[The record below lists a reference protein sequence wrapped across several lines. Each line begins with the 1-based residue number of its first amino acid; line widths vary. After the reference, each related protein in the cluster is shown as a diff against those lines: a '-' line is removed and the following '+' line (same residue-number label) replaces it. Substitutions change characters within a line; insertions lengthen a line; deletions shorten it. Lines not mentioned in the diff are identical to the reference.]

1 MGRWLTFAA
10 LSLGLLFSNT
20 LYAQLPPPQPWAFS
34 GVNGKH
40 DPAQL
45 RRGLQVYE
53 EKCRA
58 CHAMKYLTFKEL
70 TQPGGPHLTQ
80 AEAKTLA
87 SGYVFTTV
95 EDDGQPGER
104 DGNLNDV
111 FASPY
116 LNEQEAKYL
125 NNGAQPVDL
134 SYIVRARSYDRGF
147 PQFILDA
154 FVPYTDNGADY
165 IYALLTG
172 YLTDDPELK
181 ANRYFPGGII
191 NMPKPLAD
199 GDITW
204 TGQAHIPQTEEQ
216 YARDVTAFLAWVAD
230 PQLAARKHQ
239 GMYVMGYLAVVL
251 ALLALLLL
259 IQSRARRKKR
269 TDDQSA

>member
-1 MGRWLTFAA
+1 MMGRWLTFAA
-10 LSLGLLFSNT
+10 LSLASLFSHG
-20 LYAQLPPPQPWAFS
+20 YCAPLPPPQPWVFS
-34 GVNGKH
+34 GVNGAH
-40 DPAQL
+40 DTEQL

-58 CHAMKYLTFKEL
+58 CHGMKYLTFKEL
-70 TQPGGPHLTQ
+70 TQPGGPQLTQ
-80 AEAKTLA
+80 AEAKALA
-87 SGYVFTTV
+87 SGYLFATV

-116 LNEQEAKYL
+116 LNDQEAKYL
-125 NNGAQPVDL
+125 NNGALPLDL

-154 FVPYTDNGADY
+154 FIPYTDSGADY

-172 YLTDDPELK
+172 YLPDDPEMK

-199 GDITW
+199 GEITW
-204 TGQAHIPQTEEQ
+204 TTQSHLPQTEQQ
-216 YARDVTAFLAWVAD
+216 YAHDVTAFLAWVAD
-230 PQLAARKHQ
+230 PQLASRKLQ
-239 GMYVMGYLAVVL
+239 GMYVMGYLAVVV
-251 ALLALLLL
+251 ALLALLLR
-259 IQSRARRKKR
+259 IQSRSRKSK
-269 TDDQSA
+269 TN

>member
-1 MGRWLTFAA
+1 MIGRWLSYAA
-10 LSLGLLFSNT
+10 LALGLLCGHE
-20 LYAQLPPPQPWAFS
+20 LYAQLPSQQSWAFS
-34 GVNGKH
+34 GVNGAH
-40 DPAQL
+40 DTEQL

-58 CHAMKYLTFKEL
+58 CHGMKYLTFKEL
-70 TQPGGPHLTQ
+70 TQPGGPQLTQ
-80 AEAKTLA
+80 AEAKALA
-87 SGYVFTTV
+87 SGYAFATI

-116 LNEQEAKYL
+116 LNDQEAKYL
-125 NNGAQPVDL
+125 NNGALPVDL

-154 FVPYTDNGADY
+154 FIPYTDSGADY

-172 YLTDDPELK
+172 YLPNDPEMK
-181 ANRYFPGGII
+181 ANRYFPGGTI

-199 GDITW
+199 GEITW
-204 TGQAHIPQTEEQ
+204 TTQSHLPQTEEQ

-230 PQLAARKHQ
+230 PQLASRKHQ
-239 GMYVMGYLAVVL
+239 GMYVMGYLVVVL
-251 ALLALLLL
+251 ALLALLLR
-259 IQSRARRKKR
+259 IQSRSRKSK
-269 TDDQSA
+269 TN